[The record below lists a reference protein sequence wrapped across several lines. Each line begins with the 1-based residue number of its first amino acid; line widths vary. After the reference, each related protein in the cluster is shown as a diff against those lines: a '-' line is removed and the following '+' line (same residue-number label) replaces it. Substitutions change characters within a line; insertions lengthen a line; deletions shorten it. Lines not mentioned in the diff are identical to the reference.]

1 MKFDLSQQP
10 LVPAF
15 LTLAIVSVAAACR
28 ADFAEAAAGA
38 SPAIDGLAIAMPGR
52 WLALFGAAHPA
63 WSRAA
68 AAFLMVFAGM
78 CVGRVTVRYALYGV
92 STCVAIPLFGFAA
105 VCASC
110 GGEALPA
117 LTASALLA
125 LTFKNFCRAFC
136 NGYRFD
142 ALFRASL
149 YDGALIAVCPEA
161 LPLALLLPL
170 AVRLFRRTVRESVV
184 AVCGLVLPVLAVCY
198 FNWGAGGDFLAPLS
212 VWKSCFAPGS
222 PFGFVSRLPLPA
234 LALAGCVSLLGL
246 CSMAFLATNIYAT
259 GSKSRYILFFAVGV
273 WMLCLTAAAFP
284 ASTTAVAGLW
294 AVPSAVLLPL
304 CFVRLHRALALPV
317 YLLLAGLTVWVIVLQ

>member
-1 MKFDLSQQP
+1 MKFDVSQQP

-28 ADFAEAAAGA
+28 ADSAGTAVGA
-38 SPAIDGLAIAMPGR
+38 SPVIDGLAIAMPGR
-52 WLALFGAAHPA
+52 WLALFGASHPA

-68 AAFLMVFAGM
+68 AAFLMMFAGM
-78 CVGRVTVRYALYGV
+78 CIGRVTVRYALYGV

-110 GGEALPA
+110 GGEALTA

-125 LTFKNFCRAFC
+125 LSIKNFCRAFC

-149 YDGALIAVCPEA
+149 YEGTLMVVCPES

-170 AVRLFRRTVRESVV
+170 AVWLFRRTMRECIV
-184 AVCGLVLPVLAVCY
+184 ALCGLLLPVLAVCY

-212 VWKSCFAPGS
+212 VWRSCFAPGL
-222 PFGFVSRLPLPA
+222 PFGFVTRLSLPA
-234 LALAGCVSLLGL
+234 LVLGGCVLLLGL
-246 CSMAFLATNIYAT
+246 CAMAFLMTNIYAT
-259 GSKSRYILFFAVGV
+259 GSKPRYILFFAVGA
-273 WMLCLTAAAFP
+273 WMLCLVAAAFP
-284 ASTTAVAGLW
+284 ASSTAVTGLW
-294 AVPSAVLLPL
+294 AVPSALLLPL
-304 CFVRLHRALALPV
+304 CLVRLHRSLALPV
-317 YLLLAGLTVWVIVLQ
+317 YLILAGLTLSVLILQ